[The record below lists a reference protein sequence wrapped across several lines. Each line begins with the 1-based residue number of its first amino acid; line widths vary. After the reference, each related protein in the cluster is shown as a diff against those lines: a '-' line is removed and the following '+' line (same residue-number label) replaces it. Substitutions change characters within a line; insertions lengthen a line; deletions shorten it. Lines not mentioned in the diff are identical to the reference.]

1 MVKLENELS
10 KWVGIPGDGSRTHAE
25 PRKIEAADEHGGIV
39 KQAVWIGA
47 DGRAYA
53 TQKQQE
59 FTDTRGRY
67 GFPDDVGLVE
77 WSNPKMVAAV
87 PEVAREKLGVINGK
101 ATWTKPRVVWIASP
115 ETSASTTADLARRWT
130 AYRLIHDVLVD
141 PRHRPGAYVSMRRA
155 PSDLAV
161 QWDVWERAKF
171 LVVDHCWLEL
181 DGTRVHRLADLLTA
195 RPDGASVVLLGARV
209 PTRATSPGW
218 ARVCAVLGEDRSLK
232 VEVG

>member
-1 MVKLENELS
+1 MVKLEDALS
-10 KWVGIPGDGSRTHAE
+10 KWAGIPGDGPRTRAE
-25 PRKIEAADEHGGIV
+25 PRKVEMADEQGHVV

-53 TQKQQE
+53 TAKQSE

-77 WSNPKMVAAV
+77 WSNPKMLLAV
-87 PEVAREKLGVINGK
+87 PDVAREKLGVSEGR
-101 ATWTKPRVVWIASP
+101 AVWSRPRVVWIASP
-115 ETSASTTADLARRWT
+115 ETSASTTADQARRWT

-141 PRHRPGAYVSMRRA
+141 ARHRPGAYVSMRRA
-155 PSDLAV
+155 PSDLSV

-181 DGTRVHRLADLLTA
+181 DGARVHRLADLLTG

-218 ARVCAVLGEDRSLK
+218 ARVCAVMAEDRAVK